1 MKGYQRKLAQEIL
14 EFKALKEKYLKGP
27 STPGD
32 ATDDL
37 EKAPDPLWD
46 LSGLLPP
53 ILCLVSTFLPSSW
66 SSISPINPRMPSFDS
81 WKLRLVSAC
90 QKAG

>member
-37 EKAPDPLWD
+37 EKAPDPLWGSLWAP
-46 LSGLLPP
+46 LSH
-53 ILCLVSTFLPSSW
+53 F
-66 SSISPINPRMPSFDS
+66 MPSFYLS
-81 WKLRLVSAC
+81 TQLVVQYLSHQSSHA
-90 QKAG
+90 QL